1 VTSNHGRRD
10 QIGWSRWERGELTGV
25 ARVPAISGSG
35 LHVGGDA
42 VLLGTHEGDYE
53 VQRGAASS

>member
-1 VTSNHGRRD
+1 MAAEIRSDGPDGR
-10 QIGWSRWERGELTGV
+10 GGELTGV

-35 LHVGGDA
+35 LHVGCDA
-42 VLLGTHEGDYE
+42 VLLGTREGDYE